1 MKDQNIRK
9 AAFGK
14 AHDVLILN
22 MNRED
27 RGQTNDQS
35 SAGWEWI

>member
-22 MNRED
+22 MNRDD
-27 RGQTNDQS
+27 RGPNK
-35 SAGWEWI
+35 